1 MKSNR
6 SFFFFIVIIILS
18 RLPLLFGGFGTDG
31 DAWRIAKTAL
41 LLWNDGVYAVSRI
54 PGFPLYEFFQAPII
68 ALGGSLASNAASLV
82 VFIISIVVFRNILR
96 MWNIPHINLLVISY
110 AFLPILWK
118 NSAVTMDY
126 VWGLLGIL
134 LSLDLLLK
142 KKLLLAGVVL
152 GLAAGTRITHIVF
165 LLPFIFIFERTQRKQ
180 WLKFS
185 AIAVLTTAVCYLPAV
200 VSENYSF
207 VIQDFLAGS
216 HEQSMVKRISVFVYR
231 IIFSIGMAG
240 WIGIITMLIIQWKKI
255 PAVFLKTS
263 GTVSAA
269 ICLMTIAIFAFLPDE
284 REYLIPML
292 PFLLIL
298 LTLVSERWV
307 FVVITVLLLSYGF
320 ISIDLIEHSISQP
333 RLNLNLQRGYIVKE
347 YLGRG
352 ELNEKRMALS
362 NATIPESSFVMIGMG
377 PMFWLENPSVVIDK
391 KMEKEFR
398 HDCAR
403 SLNGIEIYFIYALYK
418 PQLDEIRQRGYTV
431 YYWTEMKEYFDTFIG
446 YDLETEK
453 ILPID

>member
-1 MKSNR
+1 
-6 SFFFFIVIIILS
+6 
-18 RLPLLFGGFGTDG
+18 
-31 DAWRIAKTAL
+31 
-41 LLWNDGVYAVSRI
+41 
-54 PGFPLYEFFQAPII
+54 
-68 ALGGSLASNAASLV
+68 
-82 VFIISIVVFRNILR
+82 
-96 MWNIPHINLLVISY
+96 
-110 AFLPILWK
+110 
-118 NSAVTMDY
+118 
-126 VWGLLGIL
+126 
-134 LSLDLLLK
+134 
-142 KKLLLAGVVL
+142 
-152 GLAAGTRITHIVF
+152 
-165 LLPFIFIFERTQRKQ
+165 
-180 WLKFS
+180 
-185 AIAVLTTAVCYLPAV
+185 
-200 VSENYSF
+200 
-207 VIQDFLAGS
+207 
-216 HEQSMVKRISVFVYR
+216 
-231 IIFSIGMAG
+231 MAG
-240 WIGIITMLIIQWKKI
+240 WIGIITMLVIQRKKI
-255 PAVFLKTS
+255 PTVFLKTS

-298 LTLVSERWV
+298 LALVSERRM
-307 FVVITVLLLSYGF
+307 FVVITVLVLSYGF

-333 RLNLNLQRGYIVKE
+333 RLNVNLQRGYIVKE

-403 SLNGIEIYFIYALYK
+403 SLNGNEIYFIYSLYK

-446 YDLETEK
+446 YDLDTEK